1 MIEKRFDV
9 IHSPVTGL
17 FVVTDDEH
25 KEVFEGIKSY
35 GNACR
40 FANLLNTLHEENMNN
55 RAKITRFKLIVSDI
69 VDDLEKQAKSEEPIV
84 ISMDYVQWIKSE
96 LDLKLNGL
104 KR

>member
-1 MIEKRFDV
+1 MTEKRFDV

-40 FANLLNTLHEENMNN
+40 FANLLNALHDENEQLKQRND
-55 RAKITRFKLIVSDI
+55 R
-69 VDDLEKQAKSEEPIV
+69 QAKQLDRLYRLIEEK
-84 ISMDYVQWIKSE
+84 DW
-96 LDLKLNGL
+96 
-104 KR
+104 RT

>member
-1 MIEKRFDV
+1 MTEKRFDV

-40 FANLLNTLHEENMNN
+40 FANLLNVLHEENEQL
-55 RAKITRFKLIVSDI
+55 KQQLTHLEYRFTEYRNKTLK
-69 VDDLEKQAKSEEPIV
+69 E
-84 ISMDYVQWIKSE
+84 IKE
-96 LDLKLNGL
+96 MCE
-104 KR
+104 